1 MYGDRR
7 EIRAAAARIPSE
19 GMAGVAA
26 ARRTADRSRTRT
38 TQGDTLSCTFDE
50 SEEKSDPAMPYHAQH
65 SEDLYF
71 QMYGLTAHAPEALND
86 ALRRAI
92 ETMHRTLYAPSRDEL
107 TPPELALLHRAGV
120 DVEEHP
126 DHHDPMVTYATEYGA
141 ILATSLSAAQA
152 GGRLGGVTAVRI
164 RQMIRERS
172 LYALRLEGRW
182 KIPIFQFHDEGLV
195 PNIAVVNSVLPRTLD
210 PVSVLRWYT
219 SPDPELKATGGNV
232 LSPLDWLR
240 AGMNPA
246 PVVAIARD
254 L

>member
-1 MYGDRR
+1 M
-7 EIRAAAARIPSE
+7 
-19 GMAGVAA
+19 VHHV
-26 ARRTADRSRTRT
+26 
-38 TQGDTLSCTFDE
+38 Q
-50 SEEKSDPAMPYHAQH
+50 Q

-71 QMYGLTAHAPEALND
+71 QMHGLTAQAPEALNE

-92 ETMHRTLYAPSRDEL
+92 ESMHRTLYAPSRDEL
-107 TPPELALLHRAGV
+107 TPSELALLDRAGV

-126 DHHDPMVTYATEYGA
+126 DREDPMMVYATEFGA
-141 ILATSLSAAQA
+141 ILATSLSATRA
-152 GGRLGGVTAVRI
+152 GERLGGVTAVRV

-182 KIPIFQFHDEGLV
+182 RIPIFQFQDEGLV
-195 PNIAVVNSVLPRTLD
+195 PNIVAVNSALPRTLD

-219 SPDPELKATGGNV
+219 RPDPELEATGGAV

-240 AGMNPA
+240 AGMDPA
-246 PVVAIARD
+246 SVVRLAQD

>member
-1 MYGDRR
+1 
-7 EIRAAAARIPSE
+7 
-19 GMAGVAA
+19 MA
-26 ARRTADRSRTRT
+26 
-38 TQGDTLSCTFDE
+38 Q
-50 SEEKSDPAMPYHAQH
+50 HAQQ
-65 SEDLYF
+65 SEALYF
-71 QMYGLTAHAPEALND
+71 QMHGLTAQAPEALNE

-107 TPPELALLHRAGV
+107 TPSELALLHRAGV

-126 DHHDPMVTYATEYGA
+126 DREDPMTVYATEFGA
-141 ILATSLSAAQA
+141 ILATSLSAART
-152 GGRLGGVTAVRI
+152 GERLGGITAVRV

-182 KIPIFQFHDEGLV
+182 RIPIFQFQDEGLV
-195 PNIAVVNSVLPRTLD
+195 PNIVAVNPILPRTLD

-219 SPDPELKATGGNV
+219 RPDPELEIPSGDV

-240 AGMNPA
+240 AGMDPA
-246 PVVAIARD
+246 TVVSLARD